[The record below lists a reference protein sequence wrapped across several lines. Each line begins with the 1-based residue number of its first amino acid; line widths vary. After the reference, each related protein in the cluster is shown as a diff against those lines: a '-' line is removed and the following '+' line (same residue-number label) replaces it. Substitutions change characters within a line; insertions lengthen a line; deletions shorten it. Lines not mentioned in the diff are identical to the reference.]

1 MTGCLAT
8 LDRLVQDTPAF
19 NLQFGLDSGVAD
31 LIDRLI

>member
-8 LDRLVQDTPAF
+8 LDRLIRDTPAF
-19 NLQFGLDSGVAD
+19 NLFFRLDGGVTD